1 MEAEQQ
7 LAQQQQEQQR
17 LHQLQQAEQE
27 WRATASPEQIAYWER
42 TKAEM
47 EAKAAAHAATLVVG
61 AKVIL
66 VGAPDELIEMQG
78 GAVGEIIS
86 IDADG
91 GRIVQFRATV
101 SPPLRPEHF
110 LLATEQ
116 QAQQQAQQQ
125 EQEQQQQAQQQQA
138 QQQAQQQ
145 EQQEQEQGER
155 AWRFG
160 QYDRVHCNIGGDV
173 GWASGNVQAV
183 DQQTE
188 EGSLPYVVMLDP
200 PIKELVSVP
209 ADAGFCVLPSVCF
222 AESPAGGPCAEKI
235 ASEATVTSP
244 TRRRKLRFAVGDRV
258 VCLCAGPDGTDWPRR
273 WMAATVGALWHQPAG
288 AADGAALPYV
298 LDLDAVDTC
307 GRWEQPEPVLAHRDD
322 CMYVRSLDLQP
333 PGECANGVAL
343 QRFATRRH
351 EEMGVDERVDHQ
363 TLVVRKVSPPA
374 WTDSDS
380 DD

>member
-17 LHQLQQAEQE
+17 LQQLQQAEQE
-27 WRATASPEQIAYWER
+27 WRATATPEQIAYWER
-42 TKAEM
+42 TKAEI

-86 IDADG
+86 IDGDG
-91 GRIVQFRATV
+91 GRVVQFPATV

-116 QAQQQAQQQ
+116 QVQQQTQQAQQQ
-125 EQEQQQQAQQQQA
+125 VQE
-138 QQQAQQQ
+138 
-145 EQQEQEQGER
+145 QEQEQGER

-160 QYDRVHCNIGGDV
+160 QYDRVHCNIGGDA

-200 PIKELVSVP
+200 PIKELISVP
-209 ADAGFCVLPSVCF
+209 ADADFCVLPSVCF
-222 AESPAGGPCAEKI
+222 AESPAGGPCAAKI

-258 VCLCAGPDGTDWPRR
+258 ACLCAGPDGTDWPRR
-273 WMAATVGALWHQPAG
+273 WMAATVGALWHQPTG
-288 AADGAALPYV
+288 AADGAALPYL

-307 GRWEQPEPVLAHRDD
+307 GRWEQPEPVLVHRDD

-333 PGECANGVAL
+333 PGECTNGVAL
-343 QRFATRRH
+343 QRFATRRN

-380 DD
+380 D